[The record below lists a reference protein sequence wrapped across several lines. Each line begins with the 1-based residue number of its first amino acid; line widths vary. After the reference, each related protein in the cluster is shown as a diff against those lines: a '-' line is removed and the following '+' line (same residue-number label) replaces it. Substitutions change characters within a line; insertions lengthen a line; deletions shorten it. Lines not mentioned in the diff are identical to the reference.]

1 MVCLPL
7 ALPPAY
13 KRETQ
18 LHQLIKTL
26 TDPSFIE
33 CSSNPISPG
42 LGLIASTSKIFPS
55 LCCSLPISR
64 TFTACPK
71 MSSGY
76 QSPKTVQQATTGC
89 PQARFD
95 LPGLNLPLNWTPHK
109 EYTKYSQPDRLAFPK
124 QGDGMDLF
132 PTALNDQSLTDGYCA

>member
-1 MVCLPL
+1 MFTPC
-7 ALPPAY
+7 PPSCIQTGDTTSSTY
-13 KRETQ
+13 KNAHRSIFYRM
-18 LHQLIKTL
+18 LIK
-26 TDPSFIE
+26 
-33 CSSNPISPG
+33 SNFSRIG
-42 LGLIASTSKIFPS
+42 FIASTSKIFPS

-132 PTALNDQSLTDGYCA
+132 PMALNDQSLTDGYCA